1 MDFHSE
7 VEWVFV
13 FTSDVEL
20 VAAFDVA
27 TDNGQSSLVDFSGS
41 GYFTGRRRRES
52 IETDQLAVSQPR

>member
-1 MDFHSE
+1 MDFC
-7 VEWVFV
+7 
-13 FTSDVEL
+13 FTRDVEL